1 MSARNSPNLRR
12 WEPNLCSCWKHWSVK

>member
-12 WEPNLCSCWKHWSVK
+12 WGEEWGGAL